1 MTDTCLVDLID
12 MYDANCF
19 MMLQK
24 LLKAVKRFSRL
35 EKNCVS
41 YLKLIKA
48 DKGLDVVSHADVDAE
63 ECADDSL
70 VDILKLKFG

>member
-1 MTDTCLVDLID
+1 
-12 MYDANCF
+12 

-48 DKGLDVVSHADVDAE
+48 DKVLDVVSHADVDAE